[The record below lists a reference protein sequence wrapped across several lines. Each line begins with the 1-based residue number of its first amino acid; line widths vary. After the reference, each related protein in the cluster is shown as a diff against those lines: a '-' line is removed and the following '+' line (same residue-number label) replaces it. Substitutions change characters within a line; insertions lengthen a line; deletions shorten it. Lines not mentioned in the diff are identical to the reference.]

1 MDKGAHFHNCDFQV
15 HSPRDHNWS
24 GKRTVSYEERKLYAG
39 HCQRKVE
46 YFARTP
52 TSYFAAIDFP
62 RFFQIDPRGSMT
74 TSSIQNFPLT
84 MPRTLL
90 FRLICHHLAW
100 KKASTNPTTPEHRQ
114 VVTMAPPARETAWT
128 DALASTFAAL
138 AVLGHPV
145 ERALR

>member
-24 GKRTVSYEERKLYAG
+24 GKRPVSYEERKLYAG

-84 MPRTLL
+84 MPPLAHNVRFAANSGHNKYQAPWVGLIVTTLSEFS
-90 FRLICHHLAW
+90 FRAIAT
-100 KKASTNPTTPEHRQ
+100 AIRSPTTS
-114 VVTMAPPARETAWT
+114 
-128 DALASTFAAL
+128 LASL
-138 AVLGHPV
+138 S
-145 ERALR
+145 